1 MGAKVVIISGAAV
14 TTAGLLFLQGLA
26 VDSSYTAVLFPA
38 LILVGFGMGTVF
50 TAAIATATTG
60 VDLADVG
67 VASAT
72 VNMVQQ
78 IGGSIGIALFIGLYA
93 SAVARRIA
101 ATGAGA
107 AEATVHGYYFPPC
120 GETPNTTR
128 SATSWTRSW
137 GLRLF
142 HWPQA
147 TSGSWL
153 SDFRLFPHGQNRP
166 HQPVRTKAL
175 KMNAGLDGGLRVRIG
190 TVPFL
195 LDIPA
200 ALCRPGRCRGT

>member
-1 MGAKVVIISGAAV
+1 LGAKVVIISGAAV

-38 LILVGFGMGTVF
+38 LILVGFGMGTGF

-78 IGGSIGIALFIGLYA
+78 IGGSIGIAVFIGLYV

-101 ATGAGA
+101 AAGAGA
-107 AEATVHGYYFPPC
+107 AEATVHGYHLPPC
-120 GETPNTTR
+120 GETLYTARSTTL
-128 SATSWTRSW
+128 WTRSRR
-137 GLRLF
+137 LRLSRR
-142 HWPQA
+142 PQA

-153 SDFRLFPHGQNRP
+153 SDFHLFPHAQNRP
-166 HQPVRTKAL
+166 RQPVRT
-175 KMNAGLDGGLRVRIG
+175 
-190 TVPFL
+190 
-195 LDIPA
+195 
-200 ALCRPGRCRGT
+200 